1 MKTLHILAAAAIAVG
16 IASCSGRPEISY
28 MPAVAD
34 GDKNWGLIDARGD
47 FLFTD
52 EFENRPSAVVN
63 GYFFVEEGDGY
74 SVYKA
79 EKSPRPV
86 GDLTGLKD
94 CGFFNDGVMAVVH
107 PGEHITFVDD
117 KGNVKFTF
125 DDVDGVS
132 VEAAA
137 NMFVN
142 GRCAF
147 RTSDD
152 KWGAV
157 DAQGNVVIEPKYEDV
172 MIFVSDEALVKDINS
187 GKWVIIDR
195 NGNEIAEINRDIS
208 ASGFFIDGYTC
219 VEIED
224 DDDSRYA
231 MVDTKGEL
239 TMLPR
244 SVREVYIWNDRYVVF
259 VNSDYK
265 AGVMTFDGEI
275 KVRAKYDGIELLA
288 NGKFLAGRD
297 GKVMYVNVNGDTER
311 LRDNTNSAIGY
322 PYTLSKIFDFGFEL
336 ITRDNDDDEYE
347 MCDYSGET
355 HGDDMERYKG
365 HVYLNTVYSDYYD
378 YDAVTHNLLSLF
390 DANGLSAYPFGS
402 LMSRYVDSSRSTEW
416 YRGDR
421 SLSVNLS
428 TDFRYFYVSSLTLG
442 SDNNIV
448 YDSTPYASY
457 YTWSFNPESRVDSFT
472 LALKFYSGK
481 YREDLPERLA
491 DALSSK
497 YGVSFG
503 GDNSVTGNGYDTVTL
518 KISRSGWG
526 GAPASRNVEIVDSAA
541 VDSCVVVDV
550 TWAADSAMSM

>member
-1 MKTLHILAAAAIAVG
+1 MKTLHILAAVAIAVG
-16 IASCSGRPEISY
+16 VASCSGRPEISY
-28 MPAVAD
+28 IPAVAE
-34 GDKNWGLIDARGD
+34 GDQNWGLIDARGE

-94 CGFFNDGVMAVVH
+94 CGLFNEGVMPVVH
-107 PGEHITFVDD
+107 PGEHITFVDG
-117 KGNVKFTF
+117 KGNVKFTL

-132 VEAAA
+132 VDAAA

-157 DAQGNVVIEPKYEDV
+157 DAQGNVVIEPKYEYN

-195 NGNEIAEINRDIS
+195 NGNEIAEIKENIK

-219 VEIED
+219 VQIEDD

-244 SVREVYIWNDRYVVF
+244 SVREVYVWNDRYVVF
-259 VNSDYK
+259 GNNDYK
-265 AGVMTFDGEI
+265 FGIMTYDGET
-275 KVRAKYDGIELLA
+275 KVRAKYNGIELLP
-288 NGKFLAGRD
+288 NGRFIAERD
-297 GKVMYVNVNGDTER
+297 GKVMYVNVNGDVER
-311 LRDNTNSAIGY
+311 LRDKTEPALR
-322 PYTLSKIFDFGFEL
+322 YTYALSKIFDFKFEL
-336 ITRDNDDDEYE
+336 ITCDSDGDEYE

-355 HGDDMERYKG
+355 HGEEMERYKG
-365 HVYLNTVYSDYYD
+365 RIRLNMVYSDYYD
-378 YDAVTHNLLSLF
+378 YEAVTRNLLSLF

-402 LMSRYVDSSRSTEW
+402 QMSRYVDPSRSTEW

-428 TDFRYFYVSSLTLG
+428 TDSRYFYVSSLTLS

-472 LALKFYSGK
+472 LALKFYGGK

-491 DALSSK
+491 AALSSK

-526 GAPASRNVEIVDSAA
+526 LAPAAQDVEAVDSAA
-541 VDSCVVVDV
+541 VDTCFVEEVIWV
-550 TWAADSAMSM
+550 TDSVM

>member
-1 MKTLHILAAAAIAVG
+1 MKALHILAAAAIAVG

-28 MPAVAD
+28 MPAVAG
-34 GDKNWGLIDARGD
+34 GDQNWGLIDARGD

-94 CGFFNDGVMAVVH
+94 CGFFNEGVMPVVH
-107 PGEHITFVDD
+107 PGEHITFVDG
-117 KGNVKFTF
+117 KGNTKFTL

-132 VEAAA
+132 VEAVA

-157 DAQGNVVIEPKYEDV
+157 DAQGNVVIEPKYENM
-172 MIFVSDEALVKDINS
+172 MIFVSDEALVKDIKS

-208 ASGFFIDGYTC
+208 ASGFFVDGYIC

-244 SVREVYIWNDRYVVF
+244 SVREVYVWNDRYVVF

-265 AGVMTFDGEI
+265 AGVMTFDGET

-311 LRDNTNSAIGY
+311 LRDNTRSAIGY

-347 MCDYSGET
+347 MCDYSCET

-421 SLSVNLS
+421 SLSVSLN

-472 LALKFYSGK
+472 LELQFYARK

-491 DALSSK
+491 AALSMK
-497 YGVSFG
+497 YGVSIG
-503 GDNSVTGNGYDTVTL
+503 GGNSVTGSDYDTVTF